1 MRPKFTSKVTW
12 ALALA
17 GAVFVLSVLA
27 GPDTVHHLGVAPRDF
42 HSCSLYQWAHG
53 ANAGATSSFVLTAAL
68 PFTGSAVSPSPIA
81 APDVSA
87 HPTPSRAPPA
97 IV

>member
-17 GAVFVLSVLA
+17 GAIFVLSVLA
-27 GPDTVHHLGVAPRDF
+27 GPDTVHHLRVSLKDF
-42 HSCSLYQWAHG
+42 HGCPIYQWAHG
-53 ANAGATSSFVLTAAL
+53 ANAGATACFILTAAL
-68 PFTGSAVSPSPIA
+68 PSTRPAAAPSLIA